1 MALPPDTSTPSTA
14 RDAAQRE
21 VFLREV
27 DDAVRQDQLEGFMS
41 RYGKALLAIIVIAL
55 LAFGGWIYWDHR
67 QTKAREERAEAYVQA
82 LDSLQSENLD
92 AAKAKLTPI
101 AAASGSDAN
110 VTSARLLLGGIAL
123 RQDRKADALRLF
135 RQVSADGDA
144 PQPMRDLAIVREVA
158 TEFDAMKPQDVVDL
172 AWKLA
177 QDFAP
182 DARALAKDGQQF
194 IIVPPERIVENPAI
208 FQWGLQDRLLDIAES
223 YIGLPVAYD
232 GVAIN
237 YTVADGREVSTR
249 KWHRDWEDRRMLKV
263 AVYIHD
269 VDTDGG
275 PFEAI
280 ARHDTVQSDQQG
292 YSYELADDAELARR
306 LGPDFA
312 QDVVSCTGRRGT
324 VIFCDTARFFH
335 RGKPATAR
343 DRAALFYSYF
353 ANPPRHPFLCE
364 RTGLDY
370 ADAVRL
376 SVTMPPRQRLAATW
390 RRQLPPVL
398 RMIPPA
404 SL

>member
-1 MALPPDTSTPSTA
+1 MPVLISPERARWLRDLPARTALKALNQRHVRTWLGQRHAAAVDRHSGALPP
-14 RDAAQRE
+14 RDD
-21 VFLREV
+21 VTCGIV
-27 DDAVRQDQLEGFMS
+27 H
-41 RYGKALLAIIVIAL
+41 ALNRNGVCI
-55 LAFGGWIYWDHR
+55 
-67 QTKAREERAEAYVQA
+67 TT
-82 LDSLQSENLD
+82 LDELGLG
-92 AAKAKLTPI
+92 
-101 AAASGSDAN
+101 SGSVPA
-110 VTSARLLLGGIAL
+110 S
-123 RQDRKADALRLF
+123 
-135 RQVSADGDA
+135 
-144 PQPMRDLAIVREVA
+144 
-158 TEFDAMKPQDVVDL
+158 QDVVDL

-306 LGPDFA
+306 LGPGFA

-335 RGKPATAR
+335 RGKPGTAR

-376 SVTMPPRQRLAATW
+376 AVTMPPRQRLAATW
-390 RRQLPPVL
+390 RRQLPPFL